1 MKWVTSF
8 ATDEA
13 ATEVAFL
20 FQDEDIKAEI
30 LRILAI
36 LADEQDPR
44 SPRPSTGLLVA
55 EVEFDSPHWFRVKIL
70 RYGIRIVF
78 RLLIFQEDELREL
91 KASEKLPDGIEEA
104 FIEIMQA
111 NYRKDVYGEELRRRY
126 RKYHLDEPD
135 TE

>member
-20 FQDEDIKAEI
+20 FQNEDVKAEI
-30 LRILAI
+30 LRL
-36 LADEQDPR
+36 LGLLSDESDPR
-44 SPRPSTGLLVA
+44 NPRASTGLLVA
-55 EVEFDSPHWFRVKIL
+55 GVEYDSPDWFRVKIP

-78 RLLIFQEDELREL
+78 RLLVFIEDELREL
-91 KASEKLPDGIEEA
+91 KSAEKIPDDVQEA
-104 FIEIMQA
+104 FLEIMQA

-135 TE
+135 EE